1 MIKKMM
7 AASGVTLALMMIFWG
22 IFISNEKR
30 IFYILGIVSLTLCYQ
45 FCARLVIGGLIDYN
59 MKNRFDHNKKW
70 FSEKGFEKNFYKK
83 LRVKK
88 WKDNFPTADEE
99 LFSLKSHTVKEII
112 IAGCQSEMVHW
123 LCAAAGFLTL
133 FLIIPFGEWYIFL
146 IISVF
151 AAVYDMAF
159 VIIHR
164 YNRPRLLKTLK
175 RLNEKEK

>member
-1 MIKKMM
+1 MVRKMM
-7 AASGVTLALMMIFWG
+7 VVSAITLVLMMVFWG
-22 IFISNEKR
+22 IFISSEKR
-30 IFYILGIVSLTLCYQ
+30 VFYILGIISLTVCYQ
-45 FCARLVIGGLIDYN
+45 FCERLVIGGLIDYN
-59 MKNRFDHNKKW
+59 MKNRFDHNKEW
-70 FSEKGFEKNFYKK
+70 FSEKSFEKNLYKK

-99 LFSLKSHTVKEII
+99 LFSLKTHTAEEII
-112 IAGCQSEMVHW
+112 MAGCQSEIVHW

-151 AAVYDMAF
+151 AAVYDLAF
-159 VIIHR
+159 VITHR

-175 RLNEKEK
+175 RLNEKEN